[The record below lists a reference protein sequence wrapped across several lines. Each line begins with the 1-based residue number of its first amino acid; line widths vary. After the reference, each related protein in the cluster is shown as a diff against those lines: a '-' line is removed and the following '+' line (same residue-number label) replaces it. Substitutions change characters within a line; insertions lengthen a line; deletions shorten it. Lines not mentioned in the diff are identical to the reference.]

1 MECSVKYIRETSSL
15 GEEVGCLKPALCFR
29 GRKVAHA
36 VINDELRIRAV
47 EIPLIT
53 YDKAAPVLYHGQPY
67 ATKAYADRVTRT
79 AERNHKPVTQRALI
93 FLTRSETVAEDT
105 ELPPD
110 EPTAADMPQALL
122 KECVSFQAAGEGS
135 DANGSSGVQ
144 QTWPSIT
151 EFPTVLV
158 SVPSIGSNS
167 TITPKLDPTKISVNS
182 KCPKTFKR
190 AEAKPDGNLVRQL
203 ATEFKIEP
211 QPLRVLLRK
220 AGLRAP
226 YTDLDAMRKA
236 IKK

>member
-93 FLTRSETVAEDT
+93 LLTRSETVAEDT

-110 EPTAADMPQALL
+110 EPASMSIPALP
-122 KECVSFQAAGEGS
+122 EVSPRS
-135 DANGSSGVQ
+135 NGSSGVQ
-144 QTWPSIT
+144 LI
-151 EFPTVLV
+151 VA
-158 SVPSIGSNS
+158 GSNRGS
-167 TITPKLDPTKISVNS
+167 VEIPVTGLQKTLKPINRSKLDPTKISVNS

-203 ATEFKIEP
+203 ATELKIEP

-220 AGLRAP
+220 AGLHAP
-226 YTDLDAMRKA
+226 YVDLIAMRKA